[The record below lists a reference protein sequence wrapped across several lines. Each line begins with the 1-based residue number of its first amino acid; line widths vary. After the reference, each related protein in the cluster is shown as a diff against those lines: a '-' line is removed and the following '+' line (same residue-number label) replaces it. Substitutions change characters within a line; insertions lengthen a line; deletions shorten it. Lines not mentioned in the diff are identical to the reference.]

1 MRQFPLAH
9 KFSVADNNR
18 QNTGGKGAVSILLG
32 IADQPDSFAVDGK
45 IRILKGGK
53 NRVGRR
59 FVARSI
65 AIAEDCIKNNIRK
78 KVPHFRRQQRFFLI
92 GNNVYADTCVY
103 AAAQEIRRAGSRNN
117 PPHSVY
123 PIICKI
129 IIVCPYAFLTEK
141 IGEIFFQ
148 RF

>member
-45 IRILKGGK
+45 IRIFQGGK

-65 AIAEDCIKNNIRK
+65 AITEDCIKNNIRK
-78 KVPHFRRQQRFFLI
+78 KCRTSAVNSVFSLLETTYMPTPAFMQLRRKS
-92 GNNVYADTCVY
+92 
-103 AAAQEIRRAGSRNN
+103 AAPGAGTIRRIPCTR
-117 PPHSVY
+117 
-123 PIICKI
+123 
-129 IIVCPYAFLTEK
+129 
-141 IGEIFFQ
+141 
-148 RF
+148 